1 MTKRKKVKNPFTE
14 QEFEEWKKQRELRPN
29 GKPDKEQPPE
39 SPQQK

>member
-1 MTKRKKVKNPFTE
+1 MTKKRKVKNPFTE

-29 GKPDKEQPPE
+29 GRPDKVQPP

>member
-1 MTKRKKVKNPFTE
+1 MTKPKKPKSPFTE

-29 GKPDKEQPPE
+29 RNPDKVQPP